1 MTIIN
6 ESGLYNKERM
16 LRFGT
21 SFLWGVAE
29 KQGGTLFSFRVKN
42 FIKLYS
48 SF

>member
-21 SFLWGVAE
+21 SFLWGSG
-29 KQGGTLFSFRVKN
+29 KTGGTLFSFRVKN
-42 FIKLYS
+42 STKLYS